1 MHKILLV
8 DDAKNIILV
17 IRMSLEKAGYKV
29 FTAQDGLTA
38 IQKAQE
44 IEPDLILLDI
54 LLPKM
59 NGFLVCEAL
68 KDDPKTEDIPVI
80 FLSAKSEDTDLKKAK
95 SLGAKDYLVK
105 PIKQKELISSVEKIL
120 NGGMESE

>member
-17 IRMSLEKAGYKV
+17 IKMSLQKAGYEV
-29 FTAQDGLTA
+29 YTAQDGLTA
-38 IQKAQE
+38 IQKAQK

-68 KDDPKTEDIPVI
+68 KDDPKTENIPVI
-80 FLSAKSEDTDLKKAK
+80 FLSAKSENNDMEKAK

-105 PIKQKELISSVEKIL
+105 PIKQEELLSSVEEIL
-120 NGGMESE
+120 NGGKKNG